1 VVDFSAFR
9 RTHYNH
15 PDPIP
20 IYQTGIRWMFRGM
33 LHLIAYRIVN
43 YNFIIPAGELTDAV
57 SFAQLMLANF
67 LLYLRVSGQF
77 HIIIGLLHLF
87 GFNLP
92 ETNHFFWL
100 ATSFTELWRRINIYW
115 KDFMQK
121 VFFYPLVVKMKRLPE
136 ARRLALAASLAF
148 VATWALHVYQW
159 FWLRGTLFINLPD
172 IIFWTILAVLVLFS
186 IRRENRQAK
195 PKLPAS
201 AGQSFPAIA
210 QRAVRAAGFFLLMS
224 VLWYMWTSA
233 SFSGWWEVVRFVEYT
248 PHSLLL
254 VGAGILLLPIP
265 FGAAIW
271 LEQRLTANTS
281 IPFARSAALVAL
293 GAGAL
298 VTIVQPAVITRLP
311 TPARAFISD
320 LRVQQLNTRDA
331 QLLERGYYEDLTGID
346 KFNSDLWTLYAG
358 RPADWVDIAVTE
370 IPKPLPGSFLRY
382 SLNPGIRLDFHGA
395 LFTTNEWGMRDLP
408 YTLDKPAD
416 TFRIALFGSSR
427 DMGSGVG
434 DRETFENLTEER
446 LNNEFPGTR
455 WESLNF
461 SIVDYSMLQ
470 RLNFIQT
477 QPFFEFQPD
486 LVVVVPHP
494 YDEARDCL
502 RHLYRVFAAGVD
514 IPYPYLL
521 DLLDRAGVTP
531 GMGELEAME
540 RLAPFGEELLE
551 WAFAQVA
558 EEIRAYGAVPVILNY
573 PHLNPA
579 DQTNPPAD
587 AAKIRALA
595 QAAGFAL
602 IELPGVYDGFH
613 PQSIIVAPWDYHPNA
628 FAHSLLAEAFHA
640 ALLAQG
646 LLPLDAP
653 P

>member
-1 VVDFSAFR
+1 
-9 RTHYNH
+9 
-15 PDPIP
+15 
-20 IYQTGIRWMFRGM
+20 
-33 LHLIAYRIVN
+33 
-43 YNFIIPAGELTDAV
+43 
-57 SFAQLMLANF
+57 
-67 LLYLRVSGQF
+67 
-77 HIIIGLLHLF
+77 
-87 GFNLP
+87 
-92 ETNHFFWL
+92 
-100 ATSFTELWRRINIYW
+100 
-115 KDFMQK
+115 
-121 VFFYPLVVKMKRLPE
+121 
-136 ARRLALAASLAF
+136 
-148 VATWALHVYQW
+148 
-159 FWLRGTLFINLPD
+159 
-172 IIFWTILAVLVLFS
+172 
-186 IRRENRQAK
+186 
-195 PKLPAS
+195 
-201 AGQSFPAIA
+201 
-210 QRAVRAAGFFLLMS
+210 MS

-233 SFSGWWEVVRFVEYT
+233 SFSGWWEVVRFVDYT

-254 VGAGILLLPIP
+254 VGAGVLALTALM
-265 FGAAIW
+265 GGLVW
-271 LEQRLTANTS
+271 LEQRAAAAPPP
-281 IPFARSAALVAL
+281 PFHRSAAATAL
-293 GAGAL
+293 AAAAL
-298 VTIVQPAVITRLP
+298 LAVVQPAINTRLP
-311 TPARAFISD
+311 VTAQAFIAE
-320 LRVQQLNTRDA
+320 LRVQRLSSRDA
-331 QLLERGYYEDLTGID
+331 QLLERGYYEDLNGVD
-346 KFNSDLWTLYAG
+346 KFNGDLWALYAG

-408 YTLDKPAD
+408 YTLDKPAN
-416 TFRIALFGSSR
+416 TFRIALLGSSR

-486 LVVVVPHP
+486 VVVVVPHP

-502 RHLYRVFAAGVD
+502 RHLYRVLAAGVD

-558 EEIRAYGAVPVILNY
+558 QEIRAYGAVPVILNY

-628 FAHSLLAEAFHA
+628 FAHSLLAEAFYA